1 MALTLVHP
9 VLIRMVCTSDFD
21 PKTASHGDPFPSEHN
36 SRYFK
41 DSSIALPMLQVLVN
55 AGD

>member
-41 DSSIALPMLQVLVN
+41 DSSIALPMLQVLVD